1 MVDNTST
8 NPATGA
14 GQTFT
19 GTTGVDSLT
28 GGGGNDT
35 ISGLAG
41 NDVLAGDSPLA
52 GQWQYAV
59 YNRDFGTANG
69 QAGTITSGTLVGQGY
84 VDDFGV
90 TNLANNARGTTGDP
104 NDYGVVLKST
114 LNISATG
121 TYRLATTSDD
131 GSIIIIRDSAGNVLN
146 FANQTGGTLPYMN
159 NDFHQSATTRYGDV
173 TLTAGQTYTI
183 EVYFWENQGS
193 DVLSATISGPGT
205 LTSPVNLAT
214 SPLVG

>member
-8 NPATGA
+8 TPATGA

-19 GTTGVDSLT
+19 GTAGVDSLT

-59 YNRDFGTANG
+59 YNRDFSTANG

-90 TNLANNARGTTGDP
+90 TNLTNNARGTTGDP

-121 TYRLATTSDD
+121 TYRLMRRFPPPGAHGEPTATCRF
-131 GSIIIIRDSAGNVLN
+131 G
-146 FANQTGGTLPYMN
+146 
-159 NDFHQSATTRYGDV
+159 
-173 TLTAGQTYTI
+173 
-183 EVYFWENQGS
+183 
-193 DVLSATISGPGT
+193 
-205 LTSPVNLAT
+205 
-214 SPLVG
+214 